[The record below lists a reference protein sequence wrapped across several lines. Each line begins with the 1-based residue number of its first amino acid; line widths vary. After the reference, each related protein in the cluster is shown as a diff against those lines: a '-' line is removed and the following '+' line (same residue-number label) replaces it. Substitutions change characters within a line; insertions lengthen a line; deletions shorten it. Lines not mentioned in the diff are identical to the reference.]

1 MAEIIDYRALCIQLR
16 TENEIL
22 RAEKEEA
29 QERETSLKRQLSII
43 TQVHGDDPGLSTDTL
58 QG

>member
-1 MAEIIDYRALCIQLR
+1 MAEIIDYRAICIQLR

-22 RAEKEEA
+22 KAEKEEA
-29 QERETSLKRQLSII
+29 EERETSLKRQLEII
-43 TQVHGDDPGLSTDTL
+43 TQVHGDDVGLSTDSL

>member
-1 MAEIIDYRALCIQLR
+1 MDLNNNNNHMTETTDYRALCIQLR

-29 QERETSLKRQLSII
+29 EERETSLKRQLEII
-43 TQVHGDDPGLSTDTL
+43 TQAHG
-58 QG
+58 